1 MGKVAIAV
9 CFASVTFGQ
18 NVDRVF
24 RLMNATAPTSLQ
36 GIATTMR
43 TIGQIQQLSVDDAHA
58 TLTVKGTAD
67 QIALAEWL
75 IPKLDV
81 TAGSNPGP
89 QEYRVPGDSDDVVVV
104 YELVHAATSQ
114 SVQEIAT
121 TLRTVAEVQKIFAII
136 TKPKIVT
143 LRGSANQMALAEWL
157 IPKLDVTAGSN
168 PGPQE
173 YRVPG
178 DSDDVVVVYEL
189 VHAAAMQSVQE
200 IATTLRTVAEIQRI
214 FAITTPIVTLR
225 GSANQMA
232 LAEFLLTELDQPAQP
247 RQNAFVHEFRMT
259 GGGKNIVVV
268 YGLAHTDSPLSL
280 QEIIVNIRTVLDIQ
294 RIFQVTAPK
303 LLSMRGSESDVQTL
317 RWLVPE
323 LDRQTAKVGGNEMRV
338 PGGNDDVVHVFYLTH
353 VTNMKGMN
361 ELLTELRTTPHIMK
375 AFVRSVPAALV
386 LRGTADQIATAGQ
399 IIELRDRAAP

>member
-9 CFASVTFGQ
+9 FFASVAFGQ

-24 RLMNATAPTSLQ
+24 RLVNATAVTSLQ
-36 GIATTMR
+36 EIATTLR
-43 TIGQIQQLSVDDAHA
+43 TIGQVQQLSVDNALA

-104 YELVHAATSQ
+104 YGLAHAATIQ
-114 SVQEIAT
+114 SVY
-121 TLRTVAEVQKIFAII
+121 
-136 TKPKIVT
+136 
-143 LRGSANQMALAEWL
+143 
-157 IPKLDVTAGSN
+157 D
-168 PGPQE
+168 
-173 YRVPG
+173 
-178 DSDDVVVVYEL
+178 
-189 VHAAAMQSVQE
+189 
-200 IATTLRTVAEIQRI
+200 IATTLRTVAEIQKI
-214 FAITTPIVTLR
+214 FAISTPIVTLR
-225 GSANQMA
+225 GTASQMA
-232 LAEFLLTELDQPAQP
+232 LAEFLLAELDQPAQA
-247 RQNAFVHEFRMT
+247 RQNAFLHEFRMT

-268 YGLAHTDSPLSL
+268 YGLAHTDSSLSL
-280 QEIIVNIRTVLDIQ
+280 QEIITNIRAVLVIQ

-303 LLSMRGSESDVQTL
+303 LLSIRGSESDMQML
-317 RWLVPE
+317 KWLIPE
-323 LDRQTAKVGGNEMRV
+323 LDRQTAKAGGNEMHV

-361 ELLTELRTTPHIMK
+361 ELLTELRTTPHIQK